1 MRGQGDR
8 ERRAKFRALGD
19 GHLWEEVGVEKI
31 KRQRKRSSQTGGRKP
46 RIQQK
51 PKTGAEDVIERV
63 SAWRGRGW
71 RSGGGCQREARVL
84 PAAERRPACK
94 RPGVSAREEAEV
106 TSLRDSFKKLGG

>member
-51 PKTGAEDVIERV
+51 PRKD
-63 SAWRGRGW
+63 RGRGRNREGQCLE
-71 RSGGGCQREARVL
+71 RSRLEIRRRLPEGGSG
-84 PAAERRPACK
+84 PP
-94 RPGVSAREEAEV
+94 S
-106 TSLRDSFKKLGG
+106 S